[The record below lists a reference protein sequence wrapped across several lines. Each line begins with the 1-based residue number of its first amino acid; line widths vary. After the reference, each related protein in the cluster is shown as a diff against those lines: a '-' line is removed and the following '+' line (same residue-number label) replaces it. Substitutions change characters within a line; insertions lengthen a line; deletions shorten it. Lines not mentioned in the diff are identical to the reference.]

1 MIYPHGVDGPMADDI
16 TRDELVTERF
26 LRNGIGGGFPD
37 PVDCA
42 ESLFGIQFQ
51 VRSFAEIALYNRVQR
66 LTMKRLEHSYSDG
79 SLISKWGQRRTYH
92 LYSRN
97 DSDAVCDI
105 FHDRNHLDLYAKDD
119 PTLTVRVGEA
129 FRREIEENGAPDVG
143 RIREMCQHLLPD
155 DLLRESYHPYA
166 VYSWLCN
173 NGYLYGSMAGGNRFS
188 VDTGGW
194 ECDDGRTEASIQDMM
209 LRYFRFFGP
218 ASRRDFCHYSGLGM
232 KETDEVF
239 SNIKDQLDVRT
250 FNGQDVYSLGPVPDR
265 SVRGI
270 TVLGKYDPLM
280 LSYSDKTWIC
290 DERRIPII
298 WTRAARVQAV
308 IVRRNRI
315 IGFWQQRQKDSVYEV
330 SLFRDIAEKD
340 EESISKRL
348 ERISGF
354 LGKTYK
360 GTEFSVVR

>member
-1 MIYPHGVDGPMADDI
+1 M
-16 TRDELVTERF
+16 
-26 LRNGIGGGFPD
+26 
-37 PVDCA
+37 A
-42 ESLFGIQFQ
+42 ES
-51 VRSFAEIALYNRVQR
+51 VSRKTPRR
-66 LTMKRLEHSYSDG
+66 LPKAIR
-79 SLISKWGQRRTYH
+79 
-92 LYSRN
+92 YSRY
-97 DSDAVCDI
+97 SAPTTASSPI
-105 FHDRNHLDLYAKDD
+105 STDR
-119 PTLTVRVGEA
+119 P
-129 FRREIEENGAPDVG
+129 
-143 RIREMCQHLLPD
+143 
-155 DLLRESYHPYA
+155 
-166 VYSWLCN
+166 
-173 NGYLYGSMAGGNRFS
+173 
-188 VDTGGW
+188 
-194 ECDDGRTEASIQDMM
+194 
-209 LRYFRFFGP
+209 
-218 ASRRDFCHYSGLGM
+218 
-232 KETDEVF
+232 
-239 SNIKDQLDVRT
+239 
-250 FNGQDVYSLGPVPDR
+250 
-265 SVRGI
+265 VRGI